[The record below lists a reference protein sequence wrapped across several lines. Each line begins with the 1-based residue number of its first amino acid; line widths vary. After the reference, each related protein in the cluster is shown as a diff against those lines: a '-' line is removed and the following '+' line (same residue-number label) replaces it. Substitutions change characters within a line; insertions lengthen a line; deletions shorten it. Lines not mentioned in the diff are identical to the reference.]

1 LDALINNDFFLF
13 KDVSDYNIVCHKIMN
28 ENEERIVSISPPFK
42 GEKKRIVKSKE
53 RKQFSLYRKANA

>member
-1 LDALINNDFFLF
+1 
-13 KDVSDYNIVCHKIMN
+13 MN